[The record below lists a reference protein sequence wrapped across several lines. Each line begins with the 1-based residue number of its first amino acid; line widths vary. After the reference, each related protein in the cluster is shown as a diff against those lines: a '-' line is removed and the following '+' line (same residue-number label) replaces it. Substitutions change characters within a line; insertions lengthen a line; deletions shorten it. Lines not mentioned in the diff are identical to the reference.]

1 MSTQSSPPPPP
12 ASSDPNWHAL
22 SIDEVAALLRTH
34 TDQGLSA
41 AEAAHRLQQSGPN
54 TLPQQKRPG
63 PLRRFLAQFHNIL
76 IYILLLAGLITAL
89 LGHVVDSAVI
99 VVVVL
104 VNAVIGFI
112 QEGKAEDALAAI
124 RKMLSSRATVLR
136 DARQFDIPAD
146 ELVAGDLVLLA
157 SGDKVPADLRLI
169 QAPGLQ
175 IDEAILTGES
185 LTADKQIDAVAAT
198 SGLGDRFSMAYSG
211 TVVTHGRALGCVV
224 ATGARTEIGRIGR
237 VVGNI
242 QEVPTPLLRK
252 MATFGQVLTWSIV
265 GAGIL
270 LFAFGVLVHGYPAR
284 DMFMAV
290 VGLAVAAIPEGL
302 PAIVTIALAIG
313 VKRMARRNAIVRRL
327 PAVEALGSVTVICT
341 DKTGTLT
348 RNEMTAQQ
356 VLTADTSLQVTG
368 AGYEPKGEFLRDGRM
383 AGPDEIAL
391 LDLVCRAAL
400 LCNDA
405 SLREEG
411 ASWRVTGDP
420 TEIALLTLAVKAGLE
435 QDDERR
441 SHPRDDVI
449 PFESEHR
456 FMATLH
462 HDHQGRS
469 TTFLKGAPERVLAL
483 CSTQAVAGGTAALVS
498 GQWQARL
505 DQTAAAG
512 MRLLAIAMRTES
524 DHQRELLF
532 ADVER
537 GGFTLLAVLGLSDPP
552 REEAIRSIAACRKA
566 GIRVKMITGDHPV
579 TATAIGQQLGLADDI
594 RSLRGED
601 LDAMSDSELRQAAVS
616 TAIFARASP
625 EHKLRLVRALQDQ
638 GEVVA
643 MTGDGVN
650 DSPALKSADVGVAMG
665 GKGTEAAKDS
675 AEIVLADDNFASIVA
690 AVEEGRTVYDN
701 IRKAIIFILPTNGGE
716 AGMVVLAILLGMTL
730 PITPVQ
736 ILWVN
741 MVTEIT
747 LSLSIAFEKPEAN
760 VMSRPPR
767 DPREPL
773 LSAFLLWRIAFVS
786 VLLMAGCTGLFLWEI
801 DQGES
806 LEFARSVAINA
817 LVTAEML
824 YLLNCRHLHQSW
836 FSREG
841 VFGNPYVLL
850 AIGVLVV
857 LQLIFTYHPQ
867 MQALFG
873 TAAIDW
879 AAWGRIMLFAM
890 LLSLVL
896 EAEKLIMRRWAL
908 RAVSAARTQP
918 A

>member
-1 MSTQSSPPPPP
+1 
-12 ASSDPNWHAL
+12 
-22 SIDEVAALLRTH
+22 
-34 TDQGLSA
+34 
-41 AEAAHRLQQSGPN
+41 
-54 TLPQQKRPG
+54 
-63 PLRRFLAQFHNIL
+63 
-76 IYILLLAGLITAL
+76 
-89 LGHVVDSAVI
+89 
-99 VVVVL
+99 
-104 VNAVIGFI
+104 
-112 QEGKAEDALAAI
+112 
-124 RKMLSSRATVLR
+124 
-136 DARQFDIPAD
+136 
-146 ELVAGDLVLLA
+146 
-157 SGDKVPADLRLI
+157 
-169 QAPGLQ
+169 
-175 IDEAILTGES
+175 
-185 LTADKQIDAVAAT
+185 
-198 SGLGDRFSMAYSG
+198 
-211 TVVTHGRALGCVV
+211 
-224 ATGARTEIGRIGR
+224 
-237 VVGNI
+237 
-242 QEVPTPLLRK
+242 
-252 MATFGQVLTWSIV
+252 
-265 GAGIL
+265 
-270 LFAFGVLVHGYPAR
+270 VLVHGYPAR

-383 AGPDEIAL
+383 AGPDEIPL
-391 LDLVCRAAL
+391 LGLVCRAAL

-524 DHQRELLF
+524 DHQSELLF

-716 AGMVVLAILLGMTL
+716 AGMV
-730 PITPVQ
+730 
-736 ILWVN
+736 
-741 MVTEIT
+741 
-747 LSLSIAFEKPEAN
+747 
-760 VMSRPPR
+760 
-767 DPREPL
+767 
-773 LSAFLLWRIAFVS
+773 
-786 VLLMAGCTGLFLWEI
+786 
-801 DQGES
+801 
-806 LEFARSVAINA
+806 
-817 LVTAEML
+817 
-824 YLLNCRHLHQSW
+824 
-836 FSREG
+836 
-841 VFGNPYVLL
+841 
-850 AIGVLVV
+850 
-857 LQLIFTYHPQ
+857 
-867 MQALFG
+867 
-873 TAAIDW
+873 
-879 AAWGRIMLFAM
+879 
-890 LLSLVL
+890 
-896 EAEKLIMRRWAL
+896 
-908 RAVSAARTQP
+908 
-918 A
+918 